1 VEIHGIPDTVQDGD
15 LEDKVIQI
23 AKSIDVE
30 VDSKDIEACHR
41 LPNRRNSKGTSKRTI
56 VRFVNRKH
64 CGNLQ
69 MKKSSLKNAKDKLKR
84 IGITNNLYINSN
96 LCPYNSFP
104 WGKCKKLYTEQL
116 ISRFWSYNGSIFI
129 LEEDGQR
136 KIIEHLTNL
145 KEIFPGFDF

>member
-64 CGNLQ
+64 CDNLQ
-69 MKKSSLKNAKDKLKR
+69 MKKLSSLKSAEDKLKKNA
-84 IGITNNLYINSN
+84 ITNNLYINSN
-96 LCPYNSFP
+96 LCPL
-104 WGKCKKLYTEQL
+104 GKM
-116 ISRFWSYNGSIFI
+116 
-129 LEEDGQR
+129 
-136 KIIEHLTNL
+136 
-145 KEIFPGFDF
+145 